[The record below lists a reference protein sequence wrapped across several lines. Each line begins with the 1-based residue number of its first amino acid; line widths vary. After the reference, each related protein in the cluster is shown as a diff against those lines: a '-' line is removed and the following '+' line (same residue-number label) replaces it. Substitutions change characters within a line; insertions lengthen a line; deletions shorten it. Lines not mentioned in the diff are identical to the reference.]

1 MLTAGIFT
9 KLKNARVKRG
19 TITTSVLASRLYRR
33 KVANWIQQGDD
44 HPLDTTLFQITH
56 RYLTLGQESSS
67 FRYGNHQSTAPQ
79 RFSPPVCKRFR
90 PFSCFNCHAA
100 IFTYQTILTHLIFPS
115 ISLLPYFF

>member
-44 HPLDTTLFQITH
+44 HPLAALKTT
-56 RYLTLGQESSS
+56 
-67 FRYGNHQSTAPQ
+67 
-79 RFSPPVCKRFR
+79 FSNYPPVFDPGARIEFV
-90 PFSCFNCHAA
+90 
-100 IFTYQTILTHLIFPS
+100 
-115 ISLLPYFF
+115 SLW

>member
-44 HPLDTTLFQITH
+44 HPLDTTT
-56 RYLTLGQESSS
+56 
-67 FRYGNHQSTAPQ
+67 
-79 RFSPPVCKRFR
+79 FSNYPPVFDPGARIEFV
-90 PFSCFNCHAA
+90 
-100 IFTYQTILTHLIFPS
+100 
-115 ISLLPYFF
+115 SLW